1 MNILLI
7 TPIYP
12 GPGIPK
18 TDTPVVHYLA
28 REWVKEGHRVKVF
41 FIPAVFPVLFYR
53 VASLIK
59 DYLSSRVGFGVR
71 TEKPLDMEY
80 VIDGVPVV
88 RLGQKKLIPHSMPS
102 VSSFKKI
109 TETIKKKCNDE
120 GFVPDYV
127 VGHFANPSLMIMS
140 MMRDVYKAVFCYVAH
155 GGSELDVYGKKAASL
170 LDNIDII
177 GFRSRHIREVV
188 SKRYS
193 WERPCFMCYSGIP
206 ESFIEKK
213 KDRSFSKVRSFLYVG
228 TLIKR
233 KYPSALVQAVNDAIG
248 GGDFEINYVGS
259 GKESK
264 RIMEMAERKGC
275 EKKVRLL
282 GRVSREE
289 VRKMMDRNDV
299 FVMISRN
306 EAYGLVYLEAMSRGM
321 ITIASKNEG
330 FDGII
335 EDGKNGFLCEAGN
348 VAELTRVI
356 NRIRSMNEE
365 ELQAISENAWKT
377 AAELTDRKVAN
388 AYLNSLS
395 MQILGG

>member
-1 MNILLI
+1 
-7 TPIYP
+7 
-12 GPGIPK
+12 
-18 TDTPVVHYLA
+18 
-28 REWVKEGHRVKVF
+28 
-41 FIPAVFPVLFYR
+41 
-53 VASLIK
+53 
-59 DYLSSRVGFGVR
+59 
-71 TEKPLDMEY
+71 
-80 VIDGVPVV
+80 
-88 RLGQKKLIPHSMPS
+88 
-102 VSSFKKI
+102 
-109 TETIKKKCNDE
+109 
-120 GFVPDYV
+120 
-127 VGHFANPSLMIMS
+127 
-140 MMRDVYKAVFCYVAH
+140 
-155 GGSELDVYGKKAASL
+155 
-170 LDNIDII
+170 
-177 GFRSRHIREVV
+177 
-188 SKRYS
+188 
-193 WERPCFMCYSGIP
+193 
-206 ESFIEKK
+206 
-213 KDRSFSKVRSFLYVG
+213 
-228 TLIKR
+228 
-233 KYPSALVQAVNDAIG
+233 
-248 GGDFEINYVGS
+248 
-259 GKESK
+259 
-264 RIMEMAERKGC
+264 MEMAERKGC

-395 MQILGG
+395 MQIFGG